1 MKGNQKLERNFI
13 EQLEQRVAENVC
25 VASGNSPLRFSL
37 EKLNCKHHGLGHLQR
52 ISSQKEKKIKVRQNE
67 TSFALDCSFSR
78 FFFYFLDNYPS
89 AYSSN
94 LSKSGTINRVNNGII
109 QAAEAMAKGPAP
121 INDNKAVTTGNP
133 KTTDMLSKLLLL
145 S

>member
-37 EKLNCKHHGLGHLQR
+37 EKLNCKHHGHLQR
-52 ISSQKEKKIKVRQNE
+52 ISSQKKKIKVRQNE
-67 TSFALDCSFSR
+67 TSFALDSSFSR
-78 FFFYFLDNYPS
+78 FG
-89 AYSSN
+89 YSSN
-94 LSKSGTINRVNNGII
+94 LSKSGTINRVNNGMI
-109 QAAEAMAKGPAP
+109 QAAEAMAMGPAP

>member
-37 EKLNCKHHGLGHLQR
+37 EKLNCKHHGHLQR
-52 ISSQKEKKIKVRQNE
+52 ISSQKKLKFVKMKQVLHWI
-67 TSFALDCSFSR
+67 ALYFILFS
-78 FFFYFLDNYPS
+78 
-89 AYSSN
+89 AHSSN
-94 LSKSGTINRVNNGII
+94 LSKSGTINRVNNGMI
-109 QAAEAMAKGPAP
+109 QAAEAMAMGPAP